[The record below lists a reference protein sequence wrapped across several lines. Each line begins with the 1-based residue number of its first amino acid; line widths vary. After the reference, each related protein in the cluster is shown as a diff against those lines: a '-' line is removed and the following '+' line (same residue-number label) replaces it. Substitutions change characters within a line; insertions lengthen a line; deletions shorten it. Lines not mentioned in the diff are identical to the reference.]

1 MSILRFDRFTSDP
14 DRATELLARREA
26 LVEAVRAAVPGLIQT
41 RLTRVDERTW
51 VDTWL
56 WESKEAALAAV
67 AQARSGAIPEVP
79 AALALATD
87 MTTEFAEVVD
97 ER

>member
-1 MSILRFDRFTSDP
+1 MSVLRIDRFTSDP
-14 DRATELLARREA
+14 DRTAELLARREA
-26 LVEAVRAAVPGLIQT
+26 LVAAVRAAVPGLVQA
-41 RLTRVDERTW
+41 RLTRIDEQTW

-67 AQARSGAIPEVP
+67 AQARSGAIPEAP
-79 AALALATD
+79 AALALATG

>member
-1 MSILRFDRFTSDP
+1 MPVLRFDRFTSDP
-14 DRATELLARREA
+14 DRTGELLARRA
-26 LVEAVRAAVPGLIQT
+26 TLVAAVRTAVPGLIQT
-41 RLTRVDERTW
+41 RLTRIDERTW

-67 AQARSGAIPEVP
+67 AQARAGAIPEVP
-79 AALALATD
+79 AAFALTTD